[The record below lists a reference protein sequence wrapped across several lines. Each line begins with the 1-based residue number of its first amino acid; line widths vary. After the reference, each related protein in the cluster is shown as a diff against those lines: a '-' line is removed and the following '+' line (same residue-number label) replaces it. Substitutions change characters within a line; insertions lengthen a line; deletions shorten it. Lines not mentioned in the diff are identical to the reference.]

1 MTATTEEQPLNF
13 ERPPD
18 EEIAPAQEP
27 LFRDLHLSVTRK
39 MWHTHGMMQSIKDA
53 AHAALEAV
61 SRLTQRMSAV
71 PAEAAPEDFHVRLD
85 RVERA
90 LERERYA
97 APPRYD
103 NGGAD
108 EGHWKT
114 VALIMLGL
122 LQTITIAY
130 IGYIHSTVMQTHDDV
145 VTIKCKLD
153 PQCRIVVTSDRH

>member
-1 MTATTEEQPLNF
+1 VDAMTEEPLNF
-13 ERPPD
+13 ERAPE
-18 EEIAPAQEP
+18 EEIAGEQEP
-27 LFRDLHLSVTRK
+27 LFRDLHTSVTRK
-39 MWHTHGMMQSIKDA
+39 MWQTHGMMHSVKDA

-71 PAEAAPEDFHVRLD
+71 SADGVPEGDYRERLD

-108 EGHWKT
+108 EGQWKT
-114 VALIMLGL
+114 VALIALGL

-153 PQCRIVVTSDRH
+153 PQCRVVVTSDRH